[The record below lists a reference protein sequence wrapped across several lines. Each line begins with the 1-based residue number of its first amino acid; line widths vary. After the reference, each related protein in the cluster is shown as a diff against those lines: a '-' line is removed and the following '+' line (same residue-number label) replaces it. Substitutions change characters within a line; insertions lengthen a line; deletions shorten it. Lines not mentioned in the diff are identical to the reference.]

1 MLKPEWSLLQ
11 YFQPILKMKKLLYLL
26 AFLTVFFTV
35 SCSDSCQRTVS
46 YINYEPIY
54 RTTDEVRAALHFTN
68 APREINNPGRLYF
81 KDGYMYINE
90 VGEGIHVVNNT
101 NPRFPVS
108 VGFVNIPGNFDLAAK
123 GNFLYADSYV
133 DLVVLNIS
141 DPGNITLVSRAES
154 VFADYNSW
162 NGRWDEDNQTIL
174 TGYNETWVEDE
185 ISMDCDDEGGAWW
198 GRGGGWFFAED
209 AAVRTQSLST
219 NSGSPGAGVGGSLAR
234 FTIYDDYLYTIDW
247 TDMRLFDISDQT
259 SPEKTQTIPLG
270 WGIETIYPYGD
281 KLFLGAQNGMHIY
294 DNADPSAPEW
304 LSTYEHIN
312 SCDPVVV
319 QGDWA
324 YVTLRSGTAC
334 AGFTNQLDVVNVSDL
349 SNPYLHRSY
358 DMENPHGL
366 GIDNDC
372 LFITEGA
379 NGMKFMDASDLND
392 ITLVD
397 EIRDL
402 HAIDVIALNDV
413 LMVIGEDGFYQYSYN
428 CETKAWA
435 FLSTIHIE
443 RL

>member
-1 MLKPEWSLLQ
+1 MLWR
-11 YFQPILKMKKLLYLL
+11 FQPILKMKKLLYLL

-54 RTTDEVRAALHFTN
+54 RTTDEVRSALNFSN
-68 APREINNPGRLYF
+68 EPREINNPGRLYF
-81 KDGYMYINE
+81 KDNYMYINE
-90 VGEGIHVVNNT
+90 AGEGIHVINNT
-101 NPRFPVS
+101 NPQFPVS
-108 VGFVNIPGNFDLAAK
+108 VGFINIPGNFDLAAK

-133 DLVVLNIS
+133 DLVVLDITDPTDIS
-141 DPGNITLVSRAES
+141 FVNRVES
-154 VFADYNSW
+154 VFGDYLVW
-162 NGRWDEDNQTIL
+162 NGRWDADNQTIL
-174 TGYNETWVEDE
+174 VGYDETWVEDE
-185 ISMDCDDEGGAWW
+185 ISMDCDDGGSTWW
-198 GRGGGWFFAED
+198 GRGGWLFAE
-209 AAVRTQSLST
+209 AAADVNTFSLQT
-219 NSGSPGAGVGGSLAR
+219 SGGTTGAGVGGSLAK
-234 FTIYDDYLYTIDW
+234 FTIYDDFLYTIDW
-247 TDMRLFDISDQT
+247 SDMRLFDLSDQAA
-259 SPEKTQTIPLG
+259 PEKTETIPLG

-294 DNADPSAPEW
+294 DNANPSAPEW
-304 LSTYEHIN
+304 ISTYEHIN

-324 YVTLRSGTAC
+324 YVTLRSGTEC
-334 AGFTNQLDVVNVSDL
+334 AGFTNQLDVVNISDL
-349 SNPYLHRSY
+349 SNPYRHETY
-358 DMENPHGL
+358 EMENPHGL
-366 GIDNDC
+366 GIDHDC

-379 NGMKFMDASDLND
+379 NGIKFMDASNLDD

-428 CETKAWA
+428 CETKEWS
-435 FLSTIHIE
+435 FLSTIHIA